1 VTRSATIL
9 DRRIAFGDKVLDF
22 QSTIGSHAEI
32 TVDLP
37 DQAFVELATSLGFG
51 KRPRIGHELH
61 SFKIDRTTFRR
72 SKCSDIWTDV
82 WPICASCRTQVET
95 ALGDE
100 STCGPQISTPYDAG
114 LSSPDDL
121 RAAGWSVAVH
131 NDYRL
136 NGENMTFWLFTHGSF
151 AVKGEGRTDAEALD
165 EVREQIRTNP
175 LFRFST

>member
-1 VTRSATIL
+1 VTRSATL
-9 DRRIAFGDKVLDF
+9 LNRRTVFGDKVVDF

-37 DQAFVELATSLGFG
+37 DQAFVELATSLGLG

-72 SKCSDIWTDV
+72 SKCMEYEAEAMS
-82 WPICASCRTQVET
+82 
-95 ALGDE
+95 G
-100 STCGPQISTPYDAG
+100 
-114 LSSPDDL
+114 SSPDDL

-136 NGENMTFWLFTHGSF
+136 NGESMTFWLFTHGSF